1 VPVVWLITG
10 TTSARAQP
18 ISSDPSDSE
27 APYPQLK
34 TMPPMLALDDWLA
47 SDSERESQRDPEG
60 VSPEPGTLIGGSYR
74 VVGPLGTGSM
84 GTVLLAHDEALDRH
98 VAVKFTH
105 SHQLSVAFRE
115 RFVTEARA
123 MARVSHPN
131 VVQIH
136 AFGEHDAAPYF
147 VMEYV
152 PGPTLEQ
159 WLAKRDGPP
168 NFDVGL
174 RILDELCHGVSA
186 IHAADTVHHDIKP
199 SNVLLDG
206 QLRPRVADLGLAVF
220 YRQDRPAE
228 HEIIGTPAYMAP
240 EIAFS
245 KHIDHSQRSR
255 ADVYSLGCLAYEL
268 FTGRLPFD
276 GTGSIGM
283 LLQHAMTPVVPP
295 RHMRPNLPLDLDEA
309 VLRAMAKDPRQ
320 RTPTVEAFR
329 RDLVAA
335 CQKEREPVRILV
347 ADDDD
352 DFLEAVRLFLT
363 LQFPNSEVECVND
376 GVGALR
382 AIDRQAPSVAIVDLR
397 MPGLDGMELTRLL
410 RARNSSATMPIIILT
425 ACGGPEEWRRLAAL
439 GADRFLVKPVVM
451 DDLVVLVRRALGE
464 RSSSQSP
471 RSSRRTD

>member
-1 VPVVWLITG
+1 
-10 TTSARAQP
+10 
-18 ISSDPSDSE
+18 
-27 APYPQLK
+27 
-34 TMPPMLALDDWLA
+34 MPPMLALDDWLT
-47 SDSERESQRDPEG
+47 SDSESESQGDPES
-60 VSPEPGTLIGGSYR
+60 VSLEPGTLIGGSYR

-84 GTVLLAHDEALDRH
+84 GTVLLAHDETLDRH

-105 SHQLSVAFRE
+105 THQLSVTFRE

-136 AFGEHDAAPYF
+136 AFGEHEAAPYF

-152 PGPTLEQ
+152 RGLTLEE
-159 WLAKRDGPP
+159 WLAQNDRPP
-168 NFDVGL
+168 KVDLGL

-199 SNVLLDG
+199 SNILLDG
-206 QLRPRVADLGLAVF
+206 QLRPRIADLGLAVF
-220 YRQDRPAE
+220 YRQDRPAQ
-228 HEIIGTPAYMAP
+228 HEIVGTPAYMAP

-245 KHIDHSQRSR
+245 KNIDQVQRSR

-268 FTGRLPFD
+268 FTGRLPFV
-276 GTGSIGM
+276 GNGSIGV

-295 RHMRPNLPLDLDEA
+295 STMRPDLPRDLDEA
-309 VLRAMAKDPRQ
+309 VLRAMAKDPAQ
-320 RTPTVEAFR
+320 RTPTAEAFR
-329 RDLVAA
+329 RDLAAA
-335 CQKEREPVRILV
+335 CRKEREPVRILV

-352 DFLEAVRLFLT
+352 DFLQAVKLFLT
-363 LQFPNSEVECVND
+363 LQFPSSEVECVSD
-376 GVGALR
+376 GVRALQ
-382 AIDRQAPSVAIVDLR
+382 AIERNAPSVAIVDLR
-397 MPGLDGMELTRLL
+397 MPRLDGLELTRLL

-451 DDLVVLVRRALGE
+451 DDLVVLVRRVLGE
-464 RSSSQSP
+464 RSSRPPQQVVA
-471 RSSRRTD
+471 